1 MRSPQTFCG
10 TPREFFSVSKPGFP
24 TVKGALQKT
33 RPPPTQSYQESGN
46 PSRATLKQ
54 EDKMA
59 RVERRDKE
67 PQPAD
72 KKEPGGSISRRD
84 FLIGSG
90 TGIAGLVIGGVVGR
104 SIAPTAA
111 PVSEDPAALPVAQ
124 APAAAG
130 ETAPAAVEYKA
141 GHMLFF
147 DPLQCTGCMMCATA
161 CAEHWSALYY
171 PEQTKNTVNLEFSR
185 IRPTRFQYVDV
196 VSVCQDCKLFP
207 WAEGSDRSPCEEV
220 CPEEA
225 ILHIPEGE
233 GKPGYYGMGYKWIDR
248 DKCLGADK
256 CWRCAEICEDQFGMG
271 ISFDPIEKKAAAC
284 SRCGGDPQCVKVCP
298 EPLALRFMPVGRNGR
313 FHSFKPAEY
322 GELVYRKAFNTI
334 RSL

>member
-1 MRSPQTFCG
+1 
-10 TPREFFSVSKPGFP
+10 
-24 TVKGALQKT
+24 
-33 RPPPTQSYQESGN
+33 
-46 PSRATLKQ
+46 
-54 EDKMA
+54 MA

-67 PQPAD
+67 PKPEE
-72 KKEPGGSISRRD
+72 KKDGSKSISRRE

-90 TGIAGLVIGGVVGR
+90 TGIAGVIIGGVVGR
-104 SIAPTAA
+104 VSAPAVPAEAPSVA
-111 PVSEDPAALPVAQ
+111 PVAP
-124 APAAAG
+124 APAAG
-130 ETAPAAVEYKA
+130 EAAAVAAEPVA

-147 DPLQCTGCMMCATA
+147 DPLQCTGCMMCAVA

-171 PEQTKNTVNLEFSR
+171 PEQTKNMVNLEFAR
-185 IRPTRFQYVDV
+185 IRPTRFQFVDV
-196 VSVCQDCKLFP
+196 VSVCQDCKLEV

-225 ILHIPEGE
+225 IYHVPEGE
-233 GKPGYYGMGYKWIDR
+233 GKPGYYGMGYKYIDPE
-248 DKCLGADK
+248 KCLGADK

-271 ISFDPIEKKAAAC
+271 ISFDPIEKKAQAC
-284 SRCGGDPQCVKVCP
+284 SRCGGDPQCVQACP

-322 GELVYRKAFNTI
+322 GELVYRKAFNKI